1 MTSKKE
7 LMERII
13 KLEKFDDGL
22 VPRLNNGAA
31 ALADLVNDIYTLK
44 QGTKIQTVNNFA
56 PEAKELSKQV
66 STHINDHRVYSERIE
81 KRFAELVHNDAEQS
95 IWSKSHEKWIR
106 AHEDLLKVH
115 VQKIGDLGRYFT
127 VFSDRVES
135 LETTRN
141 FLNKEQGEM
150 RERISKLEK
159 ANEDALKAHGTRGLR
174 IAVLEKEIKDQ
185 REDYHAHIR
194 QLVEENEAVHNRH
207 KEIIDHLLESVAR
220 HAIVIEN
227 LENRLDGL
235 TVWGYTD
242 AVMERKKPGRPK
254 KAHK

>member
-7 LMERII
+7 LMKRI
-13 KLEKFDDGL
+13 KGLE
-22 VPRLNNGAA
+22 
-31 ALADLVNDIYTLK
+31 TW
-44 QGTKIQTVNNFA
+44 
-56 PEAKELSKQV
+56 
-66 STHINDHRVYSERIE
+66 H
-81 KRFAELVHNDAEQS
+81 AELVHNDAEQS
-95 IWSKSHEKWIR
+95 DWSESREKRIR
-106 AHEDLLKVH
+106 AHEDLLKIH
-115 VQKIGDLGRYFT
+115 VQKIGNSGRYLT
-127 VFSDRVES
+127 IFSDRVES

-159 ANEDALKAHGTRGLR
+159 ENEAALKAHGTRGLR
-174 IAVLEKEIKDQ
+174 IAVLKKEAKDQ

-207 KEIIDHLLESVAR
+207 KEIIDSLLESVTR
-220 HAIVIEN
+220 LAIVIEN